1 MQTDEQLVKAS
12 LAGSDSA
19 FSELVIR
26 YRERLFRFLL
36 TRAATREDA
45 EDALQDTLIGA
56 YRYLHSFNARWRFST
71 WIYRIA
77 LRNLARQ
84 QPKHQAA
91 AVDVDRIA
99 VHTDDPLQQCLAA
112 SEQSNIWL
120 TARHLLADDAYSAMW
135 LRYVEDLPV
144 RDVARALDKSLSW
157 AKITLMRGRRR
168 LQAELSE
175 STPARRTSYG

>member
-1 MQTDEQLVKAS
+1 MQTDEQLVNAS

-19 FSELVIR
+19 FDELVVR

-45 EDALQDTLIGA
+45 EDALQDTLISA

-77 LRNLARQ
+77 LRNLATQ
-84 QPKHQAA
+84 QPKHLASEMEVDKIAA
-91 AVDVDRIA
+91 YAN
-99 VHTDDPLQQCLAA
+99 DPLQQCLLA
-112 SEQSNIWL
+112 SEHGNIWL
-120 TARHLLADDAYSAMW
+120 TARTLLADDAYSAMW

-168 LQAELSE
+168 LQAELSD

>member
-1 MQTDEQLVKAS
+1 MQTDEQLVNAS
-12 LAGSDSA
+12 LAGSERA
-19 FSELVIR
+19 FNELVVR

-45 EDALQDTLIGA
+45 EDALQDTLISA

-84 QPKHQAA
+84 QPKLQASAMDVDNLAAQAA
-91 AVDVDRIA
+91 
-99 VHTDDPLQQCLAA
+99 DPLQQCQAA
-112 SEQSNIWL
+112 SEQHNIWL
-120 TARHLLADDAYSAMW
+120 TARQLLADDAYSAMW
-135 LRYVEDLPV
+135 LRYVEDLPI
-144 RDVARALDKSLSW
+144 REVARALDKSLSW
-157 AKITLMRGRRR
+157 AKITLLRGRRR